1 MVDSWPEKGKNL
13 SDSELKYPS
22 WQTPLR
28 RALLEGNPEKLA
40 KKIREVEA
48 RMSERLLEMAPD
60 PERRD
65 ERQAI
70 VDAAAILRVLKK
82 EEV

>member
-1 MVDSWPEKGKNL
+1 LARKGKTV

-28 RALLEGNPEKLA
+28 QALLEGNPEKLA
-40 KKIREVEA
+40 KKILEVEA
-48 RMSERLLEMAPD
+48 LICARLLEMASD
-60 PERRD
+60 TEHRD
-65 ERQAI
+65 EREAI

-82 EEV
+82 GEL

>member
-1 MVDSWPEKGKNL
+1 V

-28 RALLEGNPEKLA
+28 QALLEGNPEKLA
-40 KKIREVEA
+40 KKIREVEV
-48 RMSERLLEMAPD
+48 RISERLLEMAPD
-60 PERRD
+60 TDPQD

-82 EEV
+82 EEL

>member
-1 MVDSWPEKGKNL
+1 M

-28 RALLEGNPEKLA
+28 QALLEGNPEKLV

-48 RMSERLLEMAPD
+48 RISERLVAMSCD
-60 PERRD
+60 TGHQD
-65 ERQAI
+65 EREAI
-70 VDAAAILRVLKK
+70 VDAASILRVLKK

>member
-1 MVDSWPEKGKNL
+1 LARKGKTV

-28 RALLEGNPEKLA
+28 QALLEGNPEKLA

-48 RMSERLLEMAPD
+48 RISERLLEMASD
-60 PERRD
+60 TGHRD
-65 ERQAI
+65 EREAI

-82 EEV
+82 EEL

>member
-1 MVDSWPEKGKNL
+1 M
-13 SDSELKYPS
+13 SDCELRYPS

-28 RALLEGNPEKLA
+28 QALLEGKPEKLA

-48 RMSERLLEMAPD
+48 RISERLLEMASD
-60 PERRD
+60 TGRRD

-70 VDAAAILRVLKK
+70 ADAAAILRVLKK
-82 EEV
+82 EEL

>member
-1 MVDSWPEKGKNL
+1 M

-28 RALLEGNPEKLA
+28 QSLLEGNPEKLA

-48 RMSERLLEMAPD
+48 RISERLLAMSSD
-60 PERRD
+60 TDHRD
-65 ERQAI
+65 EREAI
-70 VDAAAILRVLKK
+70 ADAAAILRVLKK
-82 EEV
+82 EEL